1 VVPKRAEIGQI
12 TRHNANDCPPRCTIT
27 LDSRLRPRF
36 WCGGFNR
43 HLEQNQPLRAVA
55 LKAGIPYRKA
65 HRRGAISAQ
74 EERARQIQLAL
85 KFLFWRRV
93 SAQLAS
99 AQLTGRRQHK
109 RP

>member
-93 SAQLAS
+93 SAQPAS